1 MMSLVKTGRR
11 FVRRRWKASL
21 LVAVLLLTAAAY
33 AVRYT
38 AHGGT
43 PESTFVTAK
52 LERAPIVSSVTSTGT
67 LNALVT
73 VEVSSQ
79 MSGQVAELFADF
91 NDTVKAGQP
100 IARLDQ
106 SVLQAKLEE
115 TQGALAAARARVPVQ
130 RAEIERRRGELA
142 RTEAFRRVLDS
153 RVALAE
159 HELASAGRELTRRQ
173 KLRGRGGA
181 AAREIENA
189 ETEKKA
195 AAARLDEARAE
206 ILVHEQEIS
215 IAAAELEKAEKEL
228 LDAEAQVEQR
238 EAAAK
243 QARIELERAVIR
255 SPIDGVVIGRDVDR
269 GQTVA
274 ASLEAPT
281 LFTIARDLRE
291 MEVHATVDEADIG
304 RIAVDQRAWF
314 TVDAYPERRFAAQV
328 TQIRKAPKEVEN
340 VVAYTVVLKT
350 GNDDLVLLP
359 GMTALVDITVAS
371 TDTVLTAPNAA
382 LRYRP
387 RGRPADGDTPPGA
400 AGDTPAPT
408 QVWVLGDDDRPQ
420 AIGVETGVRDERVTE
435 IVSGDLQEGQSVI
448 IGEMAAPNEKAR
460 ASGLRLG
467 F

>member
-1 MMSLVKTGRR
+1 
-11 FVRRRWKASL
+11 
-21 LVAVLLLTAAAY
+21 VALLLLTAVAS

-38 AHGGT
+38 GQGNA
-43 PESTFVTAK
+43 PESTFITVK
-52 LERAPIVSSVTSTGT
+52 LERSPIVSSVTSTGK

-91 NDTVKAGQP
+91 NDTVKAEQP

-106 SVLQAKLEE
+106 SILQAKVEE
-115 TQGALAAARARVPVQ
+115 TEGALAAARARVPVHS
-130 RAEIERRRGELA
+130 AEIERRRGELA
-142 RTEAFRRVLDS
+142 RTQAFRRVLDS

-159 HELASAGRELTRRQ
+159 FELASAERELKRREE
-173 KLRGRGGA
+173 LRGRGMTA
-181 AAREIENA
+181 MQELETA
-189 ETEKKA
+189 ETAKKA
-195 AAARLDEARAE
+195 AAARVDEARAE
-206 ILVHEQEIS
+206 ILVHKQEIS

-228 LDAEAQVEQR
+228 LDAEAQVAQR
-238 EAAAK
+238 KAAMK
-243 QARIELERAVIR
+243 QAKIEFERAVIR

-314 TVDAYPERRFAAQV
+314 TVDAYPERRFAARV
-328 TQIRKAPKEVEN
+328 TQIRKAPEEVEN

-350 GNDDLVLLP
+350 TNNDLTLLP
-359 GMTALVDITVAS
+359 GMTALVNIIVAS

-382 LRYRP
+382 LRYQP
-387 RGRPADGDTPPGA
+387 RDRSVGSDSKPGAPGDTPP
-400 AGDTPAPT
+400 PSR
-408 QVWVLGDDDRPQ
+408 VWVVGSDDQPR
-420 AIGVETGVRDERVTE
+420 AIDVETGVRDERVTE
-435 IVSGDLQEGQSVI
+435 IVSDELREGQSVI
-448 IGEMAAPNEKAR
+448 VGEVTAPVEKERAA
-460 ASGLRLG
+460 GLRLG